1 MVSFPEFSSDHCKY
15 DSWSNL
21 VVKIGA
27 SSATKN
33 VECRVEG
40 QQPIKEA
47 ITTTD
52 LTTQFLR

>member
-1 MVSFPEFSSDHCKY
+1 MPPISDSMVSFPEFSSDHCKY

-40 QQPIKEA
+40 QQPIKGA
-47 ITTTD
+47 MD
-52 LTTQFLR
+52 